1 MAIHATP
8 QWSRQTFGGLFQM
21 PSHVWSVGGI
31 ILLGPVFFGELHPE
45 LNIRPRG
52 PTAISV
58 FFKPIKSLKPKS
70 KNRDNG

>member
-8 QWSRQTFGGLFQM
+8 QWSRQMFEGLFRM
-21 PSHVWSVGGI
+21 PSHVWSVRGI
-31 ILLGPVFFGELHPE
+31 ILLGQVLFGELRPE
-45 LNIRPRG
+45 FNIGPRG
-52 PTAISV
+52 PTATGV